1 MRKILVILV
10 AVLLATTASAQLSK
24 VGSAGAQFL
33 KIDVGSRYQA
43 MGGAGVSTA
52 GDVYS
57 MYWNPAGLVNIE
69 SSQLSFTN
77 VNWVLDISLNY
88 VAYARYFEDVGVF
101 GASVTVLS
109 MDDQQIYDYDSDMG
123 DNPGTGNYFSASS
136 YSAGITFARR
146 LTTRFSFGA
155 TIKYVTEKIHL
166 ENASG
171 WAFDLGTQLETGF
184 KNLRIGMSITNM
196 GADMKFEGPDLDVR
210 YTQQSGDGT
219 ESSTPASL
227 KTTPYDLPL
236 LFRMGAAYDFDI
248 SNLTTMTV
256 VAELHHPND
265 HEQQGAFGTE
275 LGYNER
281 YFLRGGY
288 KVNQDEAALS
298 LGAGVMADVTGG
310 SRLLIDYAW
319 QDLGRLQ
326 SSHRFTVGFM
336 FY

>member
-10 AVLLATTASAQLSK
+10 IVLLATSVSAQLSK

-33 KIDVGSRYQA
+33 KINVGSRYQA

-57 MYWNPAGLVNIE
+57 MYWNPAGLADIE
-69 SSQLSFTN
+69 SSEISFTN
-77 VNWVLDISLNY
+77 VNYVLDVNLNY

-109 MDDQQIYDYDSDMG
+109 MDDQEIYNYDDDGGS
-123 DNPGTGNYFSASS
+123 GNFFSASS
-136 YSAGITFARR
+136 YSAGLSFARR
-146 LTTRFSFGA
+146 LTSRFSFGA
-155 TIKYVTEKIHL
+155 TVKYVTEKIHL
-166 ENASG
+166 ESASG

-184 KNLRIGMSITNM
+184 RNLRIGMSITNM
-196 GADMKFEGPDLDVR
+196 GSDLQFEGPDLDVR
-210 YTQQSGDGT
+210 YTEQSGEGSGGT

-248 SNLTTMTV
+248 NNLTTITV
-256 VAELHHPND
+256 AAELHHPND
-265 HEQQGAFGTE
+265 GEQQGAFGAE
-275 LGYNER
+275 MGYNDR
-281 YFLRGGY
+281 YFFRGGY
-288 KVNQDEAALS
+288 KTNQDEAALS
-298 LGAGVMADVTGG
+298 LGAGVIADVTGG
-310 SRLLIDYAW
+310 TRLLVDYAW
-319 QDLGRLQ
+319 QDMGRLQ
-326 SSHRFTVGFM
+326 SSHRFSVGFM

>member
-10 AVLLATTASAQLSK
+10 IVLLATSVSAQLSK

-33 KIDVGSRYQA
+33 KINVGSRYQA

-57 MYWNPAGLVNIE
+57 MYWNPAGLADIE
-69 SSQLSFTN
+69 SSEISFTN
-77 VNWVLDISLNY
+77 VNYVLDVNLNY

-109 MDDQQIYDYDSDMG
+109 MDDQEIYNYDDDGGS
-123 DNPGTGNYFSASS
+123 GNFFSASS
-136 YSAGITFARR
+136 YSAGLSFARR
-146 LTTRFSFGA
+146 LTSRFSFGA
-155 TIKYVTEKIHL
+155 TVKYVTEKIHL
-166 ENASG
+166 ESASG

-184 KNLRIGMSITNM
+184 RNLRIGMSITNM
-196 GADMKFEGPDLDVR
+196 GSDLQFEGPDLDVR
-210 YTQQSGDGT
+210 YTEQSGEGSGGT

-248 SNLTTMTV
+248 NNLTTITV
-256 VAELHHPND
+256 AAELHHPND
-265 HEQQGAFGTE
+265 GEQQGAFGAE
-275 LGYNER
+275 MGYDDR
-281 YFLRGGY
+281 YFFRGGY
-288 KVNQDEAALS
+288 KTNHDEAALS
-298 LGAGVMADVTGG
+298 LGAGVIADVTGG
-310 SRLLIDYAW
+310 TRLLVDYAW
-319 QDLGRLQ
+319 QDMGRLQ
-326 SSHRFTVGFM
+326 SSHRFSVGFM